1 MQTAQHWLNS
11 SCITLTPRH
20 TLPTINRVQSTI
32 ILWEMKKHFK
42 RTVSSHVA
50 TMYLR
55 QVDSPSSK
63 DSNSNQQA
71 VLQQLVSLSFQEH
84 QKISILQY
92 LSKVLVALFP
102 AIIKYQLSK
111 LDRLSYINLIVNIT
125 YNITS
130 HRNSLLNSIAI

>member
-1 MQTAQHWLNS
+1 
-11 SCITLTPRH
+11 
-20 TLPTINRVQSTI
+20 
-32 ILWEMKKHFK
+32 MKKHFK